1 MPHETMHSRALTG
14 LLPAAA
20 AALALALLSSG
31 CGSSG
36 VTLDPV
42 AQAAEA
48 TSSVGGAHVTLSA
61 KVSAPGS
68 SSPFTMSGE
77 GFFNYKAQEGTLTL
91 DMSGIPGVGAASLAG
106 GLHMQEVFKSS
117 TIYVSSPLFAGKLPG
132 GARWIKLSLARVGQS
147 LGFNL
152 QQLAGGQSNP
162 AQFLQYLRASA
173 GKVTRVGHE
182 TVRGVATTHYTGT
195 VDLRKVADVMPS
207 SGRAQLRAALDKVIA
222 QTGVATL
229 PVGAWVDAH
238 GLVRRM
244 TLMLSLPVAG
254 QRLQMEITVDLF
266 GFGPTPTVTP
276 PPEREVFDAT
286 QSALAGLGSGSG

>member
-1 MPHETMHSRALTG
+1 MHARALTG
-14 LLPAAA
+14 LLPAVA
-20 AALALALLSSG
+20 AALALALLTSG

-36 VTLDPV
+36 VTDPV
-42 AQAAEA
+42 ARAAEA
-48 TSSVGGAHVTLSA
+48 TSSVGGAHMTLNA

-77 GFFNYKAQEGTLTL
+77 GFFNYKAQEGMLTL

-106 GLHMQEVFKSS
+106 GLHMQEVFRSS

-132 GARWIKLSLARVGQS
+132 GARWIKLSLARLGQS

-173 GKVTRVGHE
+173 GKVTRVGRE

-195 VDLRKVADVMPS
+195 VDLRKVPDVMPS
-207 SGRAQLRAALDKVIA
+207 TGRAQLRAALDKVIA

-229 PVGAWVDAH
+229 PVGAWVDTH
-238 GLVRRM
+238 GFVRRM
-244 TLMLSLPVAG
+244 TLMLSLPFAG

-276 PPEREVFDAT
+276 PPERDVYDAT
-286 QSALAGLGSGSG
+286 QTALAGLGSGSG